1 MGLWS
6 VGQPICR
13 SGTPSPQGG
22 ELPEEPAGQA
32 LLERLKL
39 SAPIHAGLRLGEGTG
54 GVLLL
59 PMLTGRLRFI
69 TVPISSTNYQ
79 WKNIRP
85 LPEFAP

>member
-6 VGQPICR
+6 VAQPICR
-13 SGTPSPQGG
+13 SGTPSPQG
-22 ELPEEPAGQA
+22 ESSPEEPAGQT

-59 PMLTGRLRFI
+59 PMLDGALA
-69 TVPISSTNYQ
+69 VYNSSHKFDQLPMEKYT
-79 WKNIRP
+79 P
-85 LPEFAP
+85 LT